1 MMDARHRLGAC
12 VCLIFLI
19 PAGLRPVH
27 ADGNW
32 AVSVYGARWSDNR
45 FLEILQGQTALRSSY
60 LAALAVS
67 YEFDRWEDRLG
78 LEFEGNL
85 ARHFVEQ
92 DHYEI
97 NLILIG
103 RWRAFPWDSRVP
115 TTVAFGAGPS
125 LALGTPG
132 LERARDDPHPSK
144 LLNFLLAELTVG
156 HPRQPDWSL
165 FTRIHHRSG
174 AGRLVGGVK
183 GGSNFVALGVRR
195 HF

>member
-1 MMDARHRLGAC
+1 MDTRYRLGAC
-12 VCLIFLI
+12 VFLLFFI

-45 FLEILQGQTALRSSY
+45 FLEILQGQTALRSSH

-67 YEFDRWEDRLG
+67 YEFDRWEERLG
-78 LEFEGNL
+78 LEIEGNF
-85 ARHFVEQ
+85 ARHFGEQ

-103 RWRAFPWDSRVP
+103 RWRAFPWNSWLP
-115 TTVAFGAGPS
+115 ATVAFGAGPS
-125 LALGTPG
+125 LALGTPE
-132 LERARDDPHPSK
+132 LERDEDDPDPSRM
-144 LLNFLLAELTVG
+144 LNFLLAELTVG
-156 HPRQPDWSL
+156 HPHHPDWSI

-183 GGSNFVALGVRR
+183 GGSNFIALGVRR
-195 HF
+195 HY